1 MGVGIGAN
9 EKEERIK
16 KQNEGK
22 DDRKRGKEEGR
33 RENGKR
39 KKGKKEEGGRLR
51 AQGRR
56 KKEE

>member
-16 KQNEGK
+16 KQDEGK
-22 DDRKRGKEEGR
+22 DERKRGKEEG
-33 RENGKR
+33 EGKTE
-39 KKGKKEEGGRLR
+39 KGKKQEGGRLM

-56 KKEE
+56 KNKKE

>member
-1 MGVGIGAN
+1 MGVGIGAD

-22 DDRKRGKEEGR
+22 DERKRGKEEG
-33 RENGKR
+33 EGKTE
-39 KKGKKEEGGRLR
+39 KGKKQEEGRLM

-56 KKEE
+56 KNKKE

>member
-1 MGVGIGAN
+1 MVVGVGIGAN

-16 KQNEGK
+16 KQDEGK
-22 DDRKRGKEEGR
+22 DERKRGKEEG
-33 RENGKR
+33 EGKTE
-39 KKGKKEEGGRLR
+39 KGKKQEGGRLM